1 MQDALT
7 TFFSQFEPVPWLCYL
22 FPVLALGILI
32 RCAVS
37 LLTFRPEPEVW
48 AWLTTPDGAHIPVTH
63 WESLI
68 GRGAGCDVQL
78 GYPTVSRTHAVLT
91 RYDDGSWTISDAH
104 SKSGVFVNGK
114 QTALSALRF
123 GDVITMGGVN
133 FTLIPLTK
141 EQERIQAGTRTRA
154 GHAVHQVPTLLLL
167 TLFQLLTAIQLILG
181 GCDPALE
188 LTAFGG
194 LIGLEWALYLAL
206 RAFRRTGFE
215 AETLAFFLCTMGLAV
230 VSSSAPE
237 SLIKELLAIVAGVC
251 VFLVVCWSLRDL
263 ERAKTVRYLAAV
275 AGIGLLAFN
284 LLFGVEKFGARNWI
298 QLGGVSF
305 QPSEFVK
312 VCFIYV
318 GASTLSRL
326 MAKRNIVLFI
336 AYSAVICACL
346 ALMKDFGT
354 AIIFFVAFLVIAFLR
369 SGNFATIALAIA
381 ATGFAGVLVLRFLPY
396 ARNRFE
402 AWGHVWDY
410 ALTTGYSQTRSMMC
424 IASGGLFGLGPGKGW
439 LKYVAASDTDLVF
452 AFVSEEWGL
461 IMAVLMV
468 ACIVILACF
477 VVRSAPAGRSCF
489 YTIGACAAVT
499 VMVTQTIL
507 NVFGMADFL
516 PLTGVTFPF
525 VSNGGSSMVCV
536 WGLLAFIKAADTRQN
551 ASVAIRV
558 PHGVTPLPEEPPMRE
573 EPGERVFD
581 IPEDAISVRP
591 AQPKAV
597 PAKPTASISSA
608 PKPQTAVHSAAPV
621 SGDWWKALSENC
633 KGQIPPMYRA
643 FLDLCGGVL
652 EGDQLTVFAPDEI
665 TLNRLDNDRVRG
677 VLSAEAEKVS
687 GQPVRLLLRE
697 GEPPK
702 PSPEENLKQLLQFG
716 SQFDNIEIK

>member
-181 GCDPALE
+181 GCDPALQ

-525 VSNGGSSMVCV
+525 VSKGGSSMVCV

-558 PHGVTPLPEEPPMRE
+558 PHGVTPLPEEPDAQEAAE
-573 EPGERVFD
+573 EPAA
-581 IPEDAISVRP
+581 EDPDAAWRRP
-591 AQPKAV
+591 AEK
-597 PAKPTASISSA
+597 
-608 PKPQTAVHSAAPV
+608 
-621 SGDWWKALSENC
+621 
-633 KGQIPPMYRA
+633 
-643 FLDLCGGVL
+643 
-652 EGDQLTVFAPDEI
+652 
-665 TLNRLDNDRVRG
+665 
-677 VLSAEAEKVS
+677 EAC
-687 GQPVRLLLRE
+687 R
-697 GEPPK
+697 
-702 PSPEENLKQLLQFG
+702 
-716 SQFDNIEIK
+716 

>member
-68 GRGAGCDVQL
+68 GRGAVCDVQL

-104 SKSGVFVNGK
+104 SKSGVFVNGR

-468 ACIVILACF
+468 TCIVILACF

-558 PHGVTPLPEEPPMRE
+558 PHGVTPLPEEPDAQEAAE
-573 EPGERVFD
+573 EPAA
-581 IPEDAISVRP
+581 EDPDAAWRRP
-591 AQPKAV
+591 AEK
-597 PAKPTASISSA
+597 
-608 PKPQTAVHSAAPV
+608 
-621 SGDWWKALSENC
+621 
-633 KGQIPPMYRA
+633 
-643 FLDLCGGVL
+643 
-652 EGDQLTVFAPDEI
+652 
-665 TLNRLDNDRVRG
+665 
-677 VLSAEAEKVS
+677 EAC
-687 GQPVRLLLRE
+687 R
-697 GEPPK
+697 
-702 PSPEENLKQLLQFG
+702 
-716 SQFDNIEIK
+716 

>member
-104 SKSGVFVNGK
+104 SKSGVFVNGR

-194 LIGLEWALYLAL
+194 LIGLVWALYLAL

-263 ERAKTVRYLAAV
+263 ERAKAVRYLAAV

-381 ATGFAGVLVLRFLPY
+381 ATGFAGILVLRFLPY

-558 PHGVTPLPEEPPMRE
+558 PHGVTPLPEEPDAQE
-573 EPGERVFD
+573 AAKEPAA
-581 IPEDAISVRP
+581 EDPDAVWQRP
-591 AQPKAV
+591 AGKEA
-597 PAKPTASISSA
+597 
-608 PKPQTAVHSAAPV
+608 
-621 SGDWWKALSENC
+621 C
-633 KGQIPPMYRA
+633 K
-643 FLDLCGGVL
+643 
-652 EGDQLTVFAPDEI
+652 
-665 TLNRLDNDRVRG
+665 
-677 VLSAEAEKVS
+677 
-687 GQPVRLLLRE
+687 
-697 GEPPK
+697 
-702 PSPEENLKQLLQFG
+702 
-716 SQFDNIEIK
+716 

>member
-104 SKSGVFVNGK
+104 SKSGVFVNGR

-284 LLFGVEKFGARNWI
+284 LLFGGEKFGARNWI

-516 PLTGVTFPF
+516 PLTGVTLPF

-558 PHGVTPLPEEPPMRE
+558 PHGVTPLPEEPDAQETAE
-573 EPGERVFD
+573 EPAA
-581 IPEDAISVRP
+581 EDPDAVWQRP
-591 AQPKAV
+591 AGK
-597 PAKPTASISSA
+597 
-608 PKPQTAVHSAAPV
+608 
-621 SGDWWKALSENC
+621 
-633 KGQIPPMYRA
+633 
-643 FLDLCGGVL
+643 
-652 EGDQLTVFAPDEI
+652 
-665 TLNRLDNDRVRG
+665 
-677 VLSAEAEKVS
+677 EAC
-687 GQPVRLLLRE
+687 R
-697 GEPPK
+697 
-702 PSPEENLKQLLQFG
+702 
-716 SQFDNIEIK
+716 

>member
-1 MQDALT
+1 
-7 TFFSQFEPVPWLCYL
+7 
-22 FPVLALGILI
+22 
-32 RCAVS
+32 
-37 LLTFRPEPEVW
+37 
-48 AWLTTPDGAHIPVTH
+48 
-63 WESLI
+63 
-68 GRGAGCDVQL
+68 
-78 GYPTVSRTHAVLT
+78 
-91 RYDDGSWTISDAH
+91 
-104 SKSGVFVNGK
+104 
-114 QTALSALRF
+114 
-123 GDVITMGGVN
+123 MGGVN

-141 EQERIQAGTRTRA
+141 QQERIQAGTRTRA
-154 GHAVHQVPTLLLL
+154 GHAVRQAPTLLLL
-167 TLFQLLTAIQLILG
+167 TLFQLLTALQLILG
-181 GCDPALE
+181 GCGAALE

-194 LIGLEWALYLAL
+194 LIGLEWALYLGL
-206 RAFRRTGFE
+206 RMFRRTGFE

-251 VFLVVCWSLRDL
+251 VFLAVCWSLRDL
-263 ERAKTVRYLAAV
+263 ERAKAVRYLAAV
-275 AGIGLLAFN
+275 AGLGLLAFN

-336 AYSAVICACL
+336 AYSAVICGCL

-461 IMAVLMV
+461 IMAALTV

-536 WGLLAFIKAADTRQN
+536 WGLLAFVKAADTRQN

-558 PHGVTPLPEEPPMRE
+558 PHGVAPLPQKPAAEEADAGTAE
-573 EPGERVFD
+573 
-581 IPEDAISVRP
+581 PEDADAVWQRP
-591 AQPKAV
+591 V
-597 PAKPTASISSA
+597 
-608 PKPQTAVHSAAPV
+608 
-621 SGDWWKALSENC
+621 GE
-633 KGQIPPMYRA
+633 
-643 FLDLCGGVL
+643 
-652 EGDQLTVFAPDEI
+652 
-665 TLNRLDNDRVRG
+665 
-677 VLSAEAEKVS
+677 EA
-687 GQPVRLLLRE
+687 RR
-697 GEPPK
+697 
-702 PSPEENLKQLLQFG
+702 
-716 SQFDNIEIK
+716 

>member
-7 TFFSQFEPVPWLCYL
+7 MFFSQFEPVPWLCYL

-63 WESLI
+63 WESLV

-167 TLFQLLTAIQLILG
+167 TLFQLLTAVQLILG
-181 GCDPALE
+181 GCEPALE

-237 SLIKELLAIVAGVC
+237 SLVKELLAIVAGVC
-251 VFLVVCWSLRDL
+251 AFLVVCWSLRDL

-468 ACIVILACF
+468 TCIVILACF

-558 PHGVTPLPEEPPMRE
+558 PHGVTPLPEEPDAQEAAE
-573 EPGERVFD
+573 EPAA
-581 IPEDAISVRP
+581 EDPDAVWQRP
-591 AQPKAV
+591 AGK
-597 PAKPTASISSA
+597 
-608 PKPQTAVHSAAPV
+608 
-621 SGDWWKALSENC
+621 
-633 KGQIPPMYRA
+633 
-643 FLDLCGGVL
+643 
-652 EGDQLTVFAPDEI
+652 
-665 TLNRLDNDRVRG
+665 
-677 VLSAEAEKVS
+677 EA
-687 GQPVRLLLRE
+687 RR
-697 GEPPK
+697 
-702 PSPEENLKQLLQFG
+702 
-716 SQFDNIEIK
+716 

>member
-22 FPVLALGILI
+22 FPVLALGLLI

-452 AFVSEEWGL
+452 AFGSEEWGL

-558 PHGVTPLPEEPPMRE
+558 PHGVTPLPEEPDAQE
-573 EPGERVFD
+573 AADEPAA
-581 IPEDAISVRP
+581 EDPDAVWQRP
-591 AQPKAV
+591 AGK
-597 PAKPTASISSA
+597 
-608 PKPQTAVHSAAPV
+608 
-621 SGDWWKALSENC
+621 
-633 KGQIPPMYRA
+633 
-643 FLDLCGGVL
+643 
-652 EGDQLTVFAPDEI
+652 
-665 TLNRLDNDRVRG
+665 
-677 VLSAEAEKVS
+677 EAC
-687 GQPVRLLLRE
+687 R
-697 GEPPK
+697 
-702 PSPEENLKQLLQFG
+702 
-716 SQFDNIEIK
+716 

>member
-7 TFFSQFEPVPWLCYL
+7 TFFSQFEPVLWLCYL

-104 SKSGVFVNGK
+104 SKSGVFVNGR

-558 PHGVTPLPEEPPMRE
+558 PHGVTPLPEEPDAQEAAE
-573 EPGERVFD
+573 EPAAEN
-581 IPEDAISVRP
+581 PDAVWQRP
-591 AQPKAV
+591 AGK
-597 PAKPTASISSA
+597 
-608 PKPQTAVHSAAPV
+608 
-621 SGDWWKALSENC
+621 
-633 KGQIPPMYRA
+633 
-643 FLDLCGGVL
+643 
-652 EGDQLTVFAPDEI
+652 
-665 TLNRLDNDRVRG
+665 
-677 VLSAEAEKVS
+677 EAC
-687 GQPVRLLLRE
+687 R
-697 GEPPK
+697 
-702 PSPEENLKQLLQFG
+702 
-716 SQFDNIEIK
+716 

>member
-558 PHGVTPLPEEPPMRE
+558 PHGVTPLPEEPDAQE
-573 EPGERVFD
+573 AADEPAA
-581 IPEDAISVRP
+581 EDPDAVWQRP
-591 AQPKAV
+591 AGKEA
-597 PAKPTASISSA
+597 
-608 PKPQTAVHSAAPV
+608 
-621 SGDWWKALSENC
+621 
-633 KGQIPPMYRA
+633 
-643 FLDLCGGVL
+643 
-652 EGDQLTVFAPDEI
+652 
-665 TLNRLDNDRVRG
+665 RG
-677 VLSAEAEKVS
+677 
-687 GQPVRLLLRE
+687 
-697 GEPPK
+697 
-702 PSPEENLKQLLQFG
+702 
-716 SQFDNIEIK
+716 

>member
-499 VMVTQTIL
+499 AMVTQTIL

-558 PHGVTPLPEEPPMRE
+558 PHGVTPLPEEPDAQEAAE
-573 EPGERVFD
+573 EPAA
-581 IPEDAISVRP
+581 EDPDAVWQRP
-591 AQPKAV
+591 AGK
-597 PAKPTASISSA
+597 
-608 PKPQTAVHSAAPV
+608 
-621 SGDWWKALSENC
+621 
-633 KGQIPPMYRA
+633 
-643 FLDLCGGVL
+643 
-652 EGDQLTVFAPDEI
+652 
-665 TLNRLDNDRVRG
+665 
-677 VLSAEAEKVS
+677 EAC
-687 GQPVRLLLRE
+687 R
-697 GEPPK
+697 
-702 PSPEENLKQLLQFG
+702 
-716 SQFDNIEIK
+716 

>member
-104 SKSGVFVNGK
+104 SKSGVFVNAK

-167 TLFQLLTAIQLILG
+167 TLFQLLTAVQPILG
-181 GCDPALE
+181 GCEPALE

-424 IASGGLFGLGPGKGW
+424 IASGGLVGLGPGKGW

-558 PHGVTPLPEEPPMRE
+558 PHGVTPLPEEPDAQETAE
-573 EPGERVFD
+573 EPAA
-581 IPEDAISVRP
+581 EDPDAVWQRP
-591 AQPKAV
+591 AGK
-597 PAKPTASISSA
+597 
-608 PKPQTAVHSAAPV
+608 
-621 SGDWWKALSENC
+621 
-633 KGQIPPMYRA
+633 
-643 FLDLCGGVL
+643 
-652 EGDQLTVFAPDEI
+652 
-665 TLNRLDNDRVRG
+665 
-677 VLSAEAEKVS
+677 EAC
-687 GQPVRLLLRE
+687 R
-697 GEPPK
+697 
-702 PSPEENLKQLLQFG
+702 
-716 SQFDNIEIK
+716 

>member
-263 ERAKTVRYLAAV
+263 ERAKAVRYLAAV

-461 IMAVLMV
+461 IMAVLRV

-489 YTIGACAAVT
+489 YPIGACAAVT

-558 PHGVTPLPEEPPMRE
+558 PHGVTPLPEEPDAQEAAE
-573 EPGERVFD
+573 EPAAED
-581 IPEDAISVRP
+581 PDAIWQRP
-591 AQPKAV
+591 AGK
-597 PAKPTASISSA
+597 
-608 PKPQTAVHSAAPV
+608 
-621 SGDWWKALSENC
+621 
-633 KGQIPPMYRA
+633 
-643 FLDLCGGVL
+643 
-652 EGDQLTVFAPDEI
+652 
-665 TLNRLDNDRVRG
+665 
-677 VLSAEAEKVS
+677 EAC
-687 GQPVRLLLRE
+687 R
-697 GEPPK
+697 
-702 PSPEENLKQLLQFG
+702 
-716 SQFDNIEIK
+716 

>member
-104 SKSGVFVNGK
+104 SKSGVFVNGR

-194 LIGLEWALYLAL
+194 LIGLKWALYLAL

-558 PHGVTPLPEEPPMRE
+558 PHGVTPLPEEPDAQEAAE
-573 EPGERVFD
+573 EPAA
-581 IPEDAISVRP
+581 EDPDAVWQRP
-591 AQPKAV
+591 AGK
-597 PAKPTASISSA
+597 
-608 PKPQTAVHSAAPV
+608 
-621 SGDWWKALSENC
+621 
-633 KGQIPPMYRA
+633 
-643 FLDLCGGVL
+643 
-652 EGDQLTVFAPDEI
+652 
-665 TLNRLDNDRVRG
+665 
-677 VLSAEAEKVS
+677 EAC
-687 GQPVRLLLRE
+687 R
-697 GEPPK
+697 
-702 PSPEENLKQLLQFG
+702 
-716 SQFDNIEIK
+716 

>member
-7 TFFSQFEPVPWLCYL
+7 MFFSQFEPVPWLCYL

-63 WESLI
+63 WESLV

-167 TLFQLLTAIQLILG
+167 TLFQLLTAVQLILG
-181 GCDPALE
+181 GCEPALE

-237 SLIKELLAIVAGVC
+237 SLVKELLAIVAGVC
-251 VFLVVCWSLRDL
+251 AFLVVCWSLRDL
-263 ERAKTVRYLAAV
+263 ERAKAVRYLAAV

-468 ACIVILACF
+468 VCIVILACF

-558 PHGVTPLPEEPPMRE
+558 PHGVTPLPEEPDAQEAAE
-573 EPGERVFD
+573 EPAA
-581 IPEDAISVRP
+581 EDPDAVWQRP
-591 AQPKAV
+591 AGK
-597 PAKPTASISSA
+597 
-608 PKPQTAVHSAAPV
+608 
-621 SGDWWKALSENC
+621 
-633 KGQIPPMYRA
+633 
-643 FLDLCGGVL
+643 
-652 EGDQLTVFAPDEI
+652 
-665 TLNRLDNDRVRG
+665 
-677 VLSAEAEKVS
+677 EAC
-687 GQPVRLLLRE
+687 R
-697 GEPPK
+697 
-702 PSPEENLKQLLQFG
+702 
-716 SQFDNIEIK
+716 

>member
-104 SKSGVFVNGK
+104 SKSGVFVNGR

-424 IASGGLFGLGPGKGW
+424 IASGGLFGLGPGKSW

-558 PHGVTPLPEEPPMRE
+558 PHGVTPLPEEPDAQEAAE
-573 EPGERVFD
+573 EPAA
-581 IPEDAISVRP
+581 EDPDAVWQRP
-591 AQPKAV
+591 AGK
-597 PAKPTASISSA
+597 
-608 PKPQTAVHSAAPV
+608 
-621 SGDWWKALSENC
+621 
-633 KGQIPPMYRA
+633 
-643 FLDLCGGVL
+643 
-652 EGDQLTVFAPDEI
+652 
-665 TLNRLDNDRVRG
+665 
-677 VLSAEAEKVS
+677 EAC
-687 GQPVRLLLRE
+687 R
-697 GEPPK
+697 
-702 PSPEENLKQLLQFG
+702 
-716 SQFDNIEIK
+716 

>member
-68 GRGAGCDVQL
+68 GRGAGCDGQL

-558 PHGVTPLPEEPPMRE
+558 PHGVTPLPEEPDAQEAAE
-573 EPGERVFD
+573 EPAAEE
-581 IPEDAISVRP
+581 PDAVWQRP
-591 AQPKAV
+591 AGK
-597 PAKPTASISSA
+597 
-608 PKPQTAVHSAAPV
+608 
-621 SGDWWKALSENC
+621 
-633 KGQIPPMYRA
+633 
-643 FLDLCGGVL
+643 
-652 EGDQLTVFAPDEI
+652 
-665 TLNRLDNDRVRG
+665 
-677 VLSAEAEKVS
+677 EAC
-687 GQPVRLLLRE
+687 R
-697 GEPPK
+697 
-702 PSPEENLKQLLQFG
+702 
-716 SQFDNIEIK
+716 

>member
-104 SKSGVFVNGK
+104 SKSGVFVNGR

-284 LLFGVEKFGARNWI
+284 LLFGVEKFGARSWI

-558 PHGVTPLPEEPPMRE
+558 PHGVTPLPEEPDAQEAAE
-573 EPGERVFD
+573 EPAA
-581 IPEDAISVRP
+581 EDPDAVWQRP
-591 AQPKAV
+591 AGK
-597 PAKPTASISSA
+597 
-608 PKPQTAVHSAAPV
+608 
-621 SGDWWKALSENC
+621 
-633 KGQIPPMYRA
+633 
-643 FLDLCGGVL
+643 
-652 EGDQLTVFAPDEI
+652 
-665 TLNRLDNDRVRG
+665 
-677 VLSAEAEKVS
+677 EAC
-687 GQPVRLLLRE
+687 R
-697 GEPPK
+697 
-702 PSPEENLKQLLQFG
+702 
-716 SQFDNIEIK
+716 

>member
-167 TLFQLLTAIQLILG
+167 TLFQLLTAVQLILG
-181 GCDPALE
+181 GCEPALE

-558 PHGVTPLPEEPPMRE
+558 PHGITPLPEEPDAQEAAE
-573 EPGERVFD
+573 EPAA
-581 IPEDAISVRP
+581 EDPDAVWRRP
-591 AQPKAV
+591 AGK
-597 PAKPTASISSA
+597 
-608 PKPQTAVHSAAPV
+608 
-621 SGDWWKALSENC
+621 
-633 KGQIPPMYRA
+633 
-643 FLDLCGGVL
+643 
-652 EGDQLTVFAPDEI
+652 
-665 TLNRLDNDRVRG
+665 
-677 VLSAEAEKVS
+677 EAC
-687 GQPVRLLLRE
+687 R
-697 GEPPK
+697 
-702 PSPEENLKQLLQFG
+702 
-716 SQFDNIEIK
+716 

>member
-237 SLIKELLAIVAGVC
+237 SLVKELLAIVAGVC
-251 VFLVVCWSLRDL
+251 AFLVVCWSLRDL

-558 PHGVTPLPEEPPMRE
+558 PHGVTPLPEEPDAQEAAE
-573 EPGERVFD
+573 EPAA
-581 IPEDAISVRP
+581 EDPDAVWQRP
-591 AQPKAV
+591 AGK
-597 PAKPTASISSA
+597 
-608 PKPQTAVHSAAPV
+608 
-621 SGDWWKALSENC
+621 
-633 KGQIPPMYRA
+633 
-643 FLDLCGGVL
+643 
-652 EGDQLTVFAPDEI
+652 
-665 TLNRLDNDRVRG
+665 
-677 VLSAEAEKVS
+677 EAC
-687 GQPVRLLLRE
+687 R
-697 GEPPK
+697 
-702 PSPEENLKQLLQFG
+702 
-716 SQFDNIEIK
+716 

>member
-167 TLFQLLTAIQLILG
+167 TLFQLLTAVQLILG
-181 GCDPALE
+181 GCEPALE

-263 ERAKTVRYLAAV
+263 ERAKAVRYLAAV

-558 PHGVTPLPEEPPMRE
+558 PHGVTPLPEEPDAQEAAE
-573 EPGERVFD
+573 EPAAEN
-581 IPEDAISVRP
+581 PDAVWQRP
-591 AQPKAV
+591 AEK
-597 PAKPTASISSA
+597 
-608 PKPQTAVHSAAPV
+608 
-621 SGDWWKALSENC
+621 
-633 KGQIPPMYRA
+633 
-643 FLDLCGGVL
+643 
-652 EGDQLTVFAPDEI
+652 
-665 TLNRLDNDRVRG
+665 
-677 VLSAEAEKVS
+677 EAC
-687 GQPVRLLLRE
+687 R
-697 GEPPK
+697 
-702 PSPEENLKQLLQFG
+702 
-716 SQFDNIEIK
+716 

>member
-381 ATGFAGVLVLRFLPY
+381 ATGFAGILVLRFLPY

-558 PHGVTPLPEEPPMRE
+558 PHGVTPLPEEPDAQE
-573 EPGERVFD
+573 AAKEPAA
-581 IPEDAISVRP
+581 EDPDAVWQRP
-591 AQPKAV
+591 AGKEA
-597 PAKPTASISSA
+597 
-608 PKPQTAVHSAAPV
+608 
-621 SGDWWKALSENC
+621 C
-633 KGQIPPMYRA
+633 K
-643 FLDLCGGVL
+643 
-652 EGDQLTVFAPDEI
+652 
-665 TLNRLDNDRVRG
+665 
-677 VLSAEAEKVS
+677 
-687 GQPVRLLLRE
+687 
-697 GEPPK
+697 
-702 PSPEENLKQLLQFG
+702 
-716 SQFDNIEIK
+716 

>member
-1 MQDALT
+1 MMQDTLNS
-7 TFFSQFEPVPWLCYL
+7 FFSQLEPAPWLCYV
-22 FPVLALGILI
+22 FPVLALGILV

-37 LLTFRPEPEVW
+37 LLTFRREPEVW
-48 AWLTTPDGAHIPVTH
+48 AWLTTPDGTHIPVTH
-63 WESLI
+63 WESLV

-78 GYPTVSRTHAVLT
+78 GYPTISRTHAVLT
-91 RYDDGSWTISDAH
+91 RYDDGSWTISDAQ
-104 SKSGVFVNGK
+104 SKSGVFVNGR
-114 QTALSALRF
+114 QTALAALRF

-133 FTLIPLTK
+133 FTLVPITK

-154 GHAVHQVPTLLLL
+154 GRAVRQAPTLLLL
-167 TLFQLLTAIQLILG
+167 TLFQLLAALQLILG
-181 GCDPALE
+181 GCDAALE

-194 LIGLEWALYLAL
+194 LIGLEWALYLGL
-206 RAFRRTGFE
+206 RIFRRTGFE
-215 AETLAFFLCTMGLAV
+215 VETLAFFLCTMGLAV

-237 SLIKELLAIVAGVC
+237 SLVKELLAVCAGVC
-251 VFLVVCWSLRDL
+251 VFLAVCWSLRDL
-263 ERAKTVRYLAAV
+263 ERAKAVRYLAAV
-275 AGIGLLAFN
+275 AGMGLLVFN
-284 LLFGVEKFGARNWI
+284 LIFGVEKYGARNWI
-298 QLGGVSF
+298 QLGGLSF

-326 MAKRNIVLFI
+326 MAKRNIILFI
-336 AYSAVICACL
+336 AYSAAICACL

-354 AIIFFVAFLVIAFLR
+354 AVIFFVAFLVIAFLR
-369 SGNFATIALAIA
+369 SGNFATIALALA

-461 IMAVLMV
+461 ILAIMMV

-551 ASVAIRV
+551 ASFAIRL
-558 PHGVTPLPEEPPMRE
+558 PHGAQELPQEQDAED
-573 EPGERVFD
+573 D
-581 IPEDAISVRP
+581 IPD
-591 AQPKAV
+591 
-597 PAKPTASISSA
+597 
-608 PKPQTAVHSAAPV
+608 
-621 SGDWWKALSENC
+621 
-633 KGQIPPMYRA
+633 
-643 FLDLCGGVL
+643 
-652 EGDQLTVFAPDEI
+652 
-665 TLNRLDNDRVRG
+665 
-677 VLSAEAEKVS
+677 EAEVGADAEDESVWRPDGRKEA
-687 GQPVRLLLRE
+687 GR
-697 GEPPK
+697 
-702 PSPEENLKQLLQFG
+702 
-716 SQFDNIEIK
+716 

>member
-63 WESLI
+63 WESLV

-154 GHAVHQVPTLLLL
+154 GHAVHQMPTLLLL
-167 TLFQLLTAIQLILG
+167 TLFQLLTAVQLILG
-181 GCDPALE
+181 GCEPALE

-237 SLIKELLAIVAGVC
+237 SLVKELLAIVAGVC
-251 VFLVVCWSLRDL
+251 AFLVVCWSLRDL
-263 ERAKTVRYLAAV
+263 ERAKAVRYLAAV

-369 SGNFATIALAIA
+369 SGNFATIALDIA

-468 ACIVILACF
+468 ACIVVLACF

-558 PHGVTPLPEEPPMRE
+558 PHGVTPLPEEPDAQEAAE
-573 EPGERVFD
+573 EPAA
-581 IPEDAISVRP
+581 EDPDAVWQRP
-591 AQPKAV
+591 AGK
-597 PAKPTASISSA
+597 
-608 PKPQTAVHSAAPV
+608 
-621 SGDWWKALSENC
+621 
-633 KGQIPPMYRA
+633 
-643 FLDLCGGVL
+643 
-652 EGDQLTVFAPDEI
+652 
-665 TLNRLDNDRVRG
+665 
-677 VLSAEAEKVS
+677 EAC
-687 GQPVRLLLRE
+687 R
-697 GEPPK
+697 
-702 PSPEENLKQLLQFG
+702 
-716 SQFDNIEIK
+716 

>member
-154 GHAVHQVPTLLLL
+154 GHAVHQMPTLLLL

-251 VFLVVCWSLRDL
+251 VFLVVCWSLRNL

-452 AFVSEEWGL
+452 AFVSEDWGL

-558 PHGVTPLPEEPPMRE
+558 PHGVTPLPEEPDAQEAAE
-573 EPGERVFD
+573 EPAA
-581 IPEDAISVRP
+581 EDPDAVWQRP
-591 AQPKAV
+591 AGK
-597 PAKPTASISSA
+597 
-608 PKPQTAVHSAAPV
+608 
-621 SGDWWKALSENC
+621 
-633 KGQIPPMYRA
+633 
-643 FLDLCGGVL
+643 
-652 EGDQLTVFAPDEI
+652 
-665 TLNRLDNDRVRG
+665 
-677 VLSAEAEKVS
+677 EAC
-687 GQPVRLLLRE
+687 R
-697 GEPPK
+697 
-702 PSPEENLKQLLQFG
+702 
-716 SQFDNIEIK
+716 

>member
-104 SKSGVFVNGK
+104 SKSGVFVNGR

-206 RAFRRTGFE
+206 CAFRRTGFE

-558 PHGVTPLPEEPPMRE
+558 PHGVTPLPEEPDAQEAAE
-573 EPGERVFD
+573 EPAA
-581 IPEDAISVRP
+581 EDPDAVWQRP
-591 AQPKAV
+591 AGK
-597 PAKPTASISSA
+597 
-608 PKPQTAVHSAAPV
+608 
-621 SGDWWKALSENC
+621 
-633 KGQIPPMYRA
+633 
-643 FLDLCGGVL
+643 
-652 EGDQLTVFAPDEI
+652 
-665 TLNRLDNDRVRG
+665 
-677 VLSAEAEKVS
+677 EAC
-687 GQPVRLLLRE
+687 R
-697 GEPPK
+697 
-702 PSPEENLKQLLQFG
+702 
-716 SQFDNIEIK
+716 

>member
-167 TLFQLLTAIQLILG
+167 TLFQLLTAVQLILG
-181 GCDPALE
+181 GCEPALE

-251 VFLVVCWSLRDL
+251 VFLAVCWSLRDL

-558 PHGVTPLPEEPPMRE
+558 PHGVTPLPEEPDAQEAAE
-573 EPGERVFD
+573 EPAA
-581 IPEDAISVRP
+581 EDPDAVWQRP
-591 AQPKAV
+591 AGK
-597 PAKPTASISSA
+597 
-608 PKPQTAVHSAAPV
+608 
-621 SGDWWKALSENC
+621 
-633 KGQIPPMYRA
+633 
-643 FLDLCGGVL
+643 
-652 EGDQLTVFAPDEI
+652 
-665 TLNRLDNDRVRG
+665 
-677 VLSAEAEKVS
+677 EAC
-687 GQPVRLLLRE
+687 R
-697 GEPPK
+697 
-702 PSPEENLKQLLQFG
+702 
-716 SQFDNIEIK
+716 

>member
-7 TFFSQFEPVPWLCYL
+7 TFFSQFEPVPLLCYL

-104 SKSGVFVNGK
+104 SKSGVFVNGR

-154 GHAVHQVPTLLLL
+154 GHAVHQMPTLLLL

-558 PHGVTPLPEEPPMRE
+558 PHGVTPLPEEPDAQEAAE
-573 EPGERVFD
+573 EPAA
-581 IPEDAISVRP
+581 EDPDAVWQRP
-591 AQPKAV
+591 AGK
-597 PAKPTASISSA
+597 
-608 PKPQTAVHSAAPV
+608 
-621 SGDWWKALSENC
+621 
-633 KGQIPPMYRA
+633 
-643 FLDLCGGVL
+643 
-652 EGDQLTVFAPDEI
+652 
-665 TLNRLDNDRVRG
+665 
-677 VLSAEAEKVS
+677 EAC
-687 GQPVRLLLRE
+687 R
-697 GEPPK
+697 
-702 PSPEENLKQLLQFG
+702 
-716 SQFDNIEIK
+716 

>member
-154 GHAVHQVPTLLLL
+154 GHAVHQMPTLLLL

-558 PHGVTPLPEEPPMRE
+558 PHGITPLPEEPDAQEAAE
-573 EPGERVFD
+573 EPAA
-581 IPEDAISVRP
+581 EDPDAVWRRP
-591 AQPKAV
+591 AGK
-597 PAKPTASISSA
+597 
-608 PKPQTAVHSAAPV
+608 
-621 SGDWWKALSENC
+621 
-633 KGQIPPMYRA
+633 
-643 FLDLCGGVL
+643 
-652 EGDQLTVFAPDEI
+652 
-665 TLNRLDNDRVRG
+665 
-677 VLSAEAEKVS
+677 EAC
-687 GQPVRLLLRE
+687 R
-697 GEPPK
+697 
-702 PSPEENLKQLLQFG
+702 
-716 SQFDNIEIK
+716 

>member
-104 SKSGVFVNGK
+104 SKSGVFVNGR

-558 PHGVTPLPEEPPMRE
+558 PHGVTPLPEEPEAQEAAE
-573 EPGERVFD
+573 EPAA
-581 IPEDAISVRP
+581 EDPDAVWQRP
-591 AQPKAV
+591 VGK
-597 PAKPTASISSA
+597 
-608 PKPQTAVHSAAPV
+608 
-621 SGDWWKALSENC
+621 
-633 KGQIPPMYRA
+633 
-643 FLDLCGGVL
+643 
-652 EGDQLTVFAPDEI
+652 
-665 TLNRLDNDRVRG
+665 
-677 VLSAEAEKVS
+677 EAC
-687 GQPVRLLLRE
+687 R
-697 GEPPK
+697 
-702 PSPEENLKQLLQFG
+702 
-716 SQFDNIEIK
+716 

>member
-63 WESLI
+63 WESLV

-525 VSNGGSSMVCV
+525 VSNGGSSIVCV

-558 PHGVTPLPEEPPMRE
+558 PHGVTPLPEEPDAQEAAE
-573 EPGERVFD
+573 EPAA
-581 IPEDAISVRP
+581 EDPDAVWQRP
-591 AQPKAV
+591 AGK
-597 PAKPTASISSA
+597 
-608 PKPQTAVHSAAPV
+608 
-621 SGDWWKALSENC
+621 
-633 KGQIPPMYRA
+633 
-643 FLDLCGGVL
+643 
-652 EGDQLTVFAPDEI
+652 
-665 TLNRLDNDRVRG
+665 
-677 VLSAEAEKVS
+677 EAC
-687 GQPVRLLLRE
+687 R
-697 GEPPK
+697 
-702 PSPEENLKQLLQFG
+702 
-716 SQFDNIEIK
+716 

>member
-154 GHAVHQVPTLLLL
+154 GHAVHQMPTLLLL

-251 VFLVVCWSLRDL
+251 AFLVVCWSLRDL
-263 ERAKTVRYLAAV
+263 ERAKAVRYLAAV

-558 PHGVTPLPEEPPMRE
+558 PHGVTPLPEEPDAQEAAE
-573 EPGERVFD
+573 EPAA
-581 IPEDAISVRP
+581 EDPDAVWQRP
-591 AQPKAV
+591 AGK
-597 PAKPTASISSA
+597 
-608 PKPQTAVHSAAPV
+608 
-621 SGDWWKALSENC
+621 
-633 KGQIPPMYRA
+633 
-643 FLDLCGGVL
+643 
-652 EGDQLTVFAPDEI
+652 
-665 TLNRLDNDRVRG
+665 
-677 VLSAEAEKVS
+677 EAC
-687 GQPVRLLLRE
+687 R
-697 GEPPK
+697 
-702 PSPEENLKQLLQFG
+702 
-716 SQFDNIEIK
+716 